1 MTFSYICR
9 MKRDLR
15 RCDRVMIK
23 GGRYGGAIGTMDSM
37 VFSAPTTSPTSS
49 GTLSWTAAE
58 W

>member
-23 GGRYGGAIGTMDSM
+23 GGRYDEAIGNYGQHGFQRTDD
-37 VFSAPTTSPTSS
+37 
-49 GTLSWTAAE
+49 
-58 W
+58 